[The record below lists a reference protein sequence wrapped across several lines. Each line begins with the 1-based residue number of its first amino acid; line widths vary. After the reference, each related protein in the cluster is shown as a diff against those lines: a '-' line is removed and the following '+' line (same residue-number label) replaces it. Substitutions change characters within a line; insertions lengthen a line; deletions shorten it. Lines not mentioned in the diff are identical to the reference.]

1 MVECGCEDIK
11 KIVKEIVNEI
21 FNERL
26 VKLTT
31 EMKTKHKRKPSQYN
45 IFIGECMKKGENM
58 KNCATKYKQQK
69 GKKKETF
76 EHQLSDVK
84 TLLEKER

>member
-1 MVECGCEDIK
+1 MVECDCEDIR

-31 EMKTKHKRKPSQYN
+31 EMKTRRKRAPSAYN
-45 IFIGECMKKGENM
+45 IFIGTCMKQSGENM
-58 KNCATKYKQQK
+58 KTCSAKYKQQK
-69 GKKKETF
+69 GKPSKPI
-76 EHQLSDVK
+76 SDNELAG
-84 TLLEKER
+84 LLGNLP